1 MSETQTLK
9 LLIQTTEE
17 IRNFYSVLDEWLRIK
32 SDQTIQNGKK
42 VCKSLVISL
51 EVGSLTHLKEK
62 EQLLNELTT
71 YLDKFCQ

>member
-17 IRNFYSVLDEWLRIK
+17 IRNFYSILDEWLRIK